1 MTGNQNPTTG
11 AISAVLSKRP
21 ELHEA
26 DIVRL
31 LSEIGILTTQHQVR
45 QTRQKGVQAVS
56 DPVDLLRPFVQ
67 MGVTE
72 AAAEA
77 VVDWKASA

>member
-1 MTGNQNPTTG
+1 CRSLRDAHLNKRTKEIDGIGN
-11 AISAVLSKRP
+11 S
-21 ELHEA
+21 LHA
-26 DIVRL
+26 L
-31 LSEIGILTTQHQVR
+31 LAGLTHLMLRGQY
-45 QTRQKGVQAVS
+45 A

-67 MGVTE
+67 MGITE